1 MNTLLRT
8 LVIAALSMLSVQSD
22 AADHD
27 DTVLLLG
34 VDVIQL
40 NNRMEPNGYA
50 SVMTEFNIKNIDT
63 GKRYSSRVVSY
74 GRPAVIRLPAG
85 AYCFYS
91 VSLSFSQHLDYCK
104 EPTFDVKGGKINNAG
119 YWRFGVSHDTGA
131 YKLMYAFK
139 DPEELTEQAK
149 KHHPEL
155 FRVSGPT
162 GQ

>member
-1 MNTLLRT
+1 MNILLRT
-8 LVIAALSMLSVQSD
+8 LAIATLSMLSLQGG

-50 SVMTEFNIKNIDT
+50 AVMTEFKVKNITT

-74 GRPAVIRLPAG
+74 GRPAVINLPAG

-91 VSLSFSQHLDYCK
+91 VSLSFNQQLDYCK

-119 YWRFGVSHDTGA
+119 YWRFGVSYDTGA
-131 YKLMYAFK
+131 YKLMHAFK
-139 DPEELTEQAK
+139 HPEEVTEQAK
-149 KHHPEL
+149 KHYPEL
-155 FRVSGPT
+155 FSVSDPA